1 MGTKPLKI
9 IKKNFKKYRTSAFFK
24 AKFVY
29 TKFYETLSVEEN
41 TVLVQAYGGDGING
55 NIYYILRELCTNP
68 DYRHLS
74 IYVTSR
80 AASDES
86 IKTILAR
93 HGWNAVKT
101 VLFNSPEY
109 CRLLASAKYLIN
121 NSTFPTYLIKKEGQ
135 VYLNT
140 WHGTPLKT
148 LGRQI
153 RNAPNEIGNTQRNF
167 LMADYL
173 LYPNK
178 FTFEIMKRDYMLD
191 NFFKGEYILSGYPR
205 NEIFFDEASR
215 RKIINEQGL
224 EGKKI
229 VFFMPTWKGS
239 LADKNTDE
247 QIVYTKHALF
257 ELEEHLDD
265 DTVVYVKLHN
275 YVSQKLNFNN
285 FKKIRNFPEGYE
297 TYEFLNIADCLV
309 TDYSSVFWDFANTGR
324 KVVLYAYDLEKYL
337 RDRGMYIDMKTL
349 PFPIAYNSAELIN
362 ELKNLDDY
370 KPYKEELSS
379 YLEYDSPDAS
389 KKLCAYIF
397 AHKKSDGMDI
407 IKGSTFAND
416 KENVLMFAGALLKNG
431 ITTAFKNLVSAL
443 NSSGGPERNYII
455 TFYQKRVEQNK
466 SVIFEFAN
474 NDYIVIQGPK
484 DVTLFEAVIQFLFLR
499 LNIKTKHILKII
511 KRINA
516 REIKRVYPG
525 IDFSYC
531 INFSGYESG
540 FFNMSYGLDCKKF
553 VWVHNNMYAE
563 ADKKQNFHIN
573 SLKLGYS
580 EASKIAVVRESLKE
594 ELASYVKPSERNK
607 LCVVHNQNDIEGIK
621 TKAEL
626 PIEFN
631 DDTFCSVS
639 LSELEAVLDSDCEKF
654 INIARFSVE
663 KGLDR
668 LISAFAKYRSE
679 TNPDAYLI
687 IVGGYGKEFQKTL
700 ELAEELGEGHIIIV
714 KSISNPYPILK
725 KCGAFVLSSHYEGLP
740 MTIIE
745 ALILGVPVFSTNI
758 PGPREFLEK
767 GYGTLVED
775 SENGIADGFKAYHNG
790 TLKASVEFD
799 AEEFNRNALKEYYS
813 LFDD

>member
-9 IKKNFKKYRTSAFFK
+9 IKKNFKKYRTNAFFK

-41 TVLVQAYGGDGING
+41 TVLVQSYGATGING
-55 NIYYILRELCTNP
+55 SPFYIVKELCNNP
-68 DYRHLS
+68 DYADLS
-74 IYVTSR
+74 IFVV
-80 AASDES
+80 AKKDNENS
-86 IKTILAR
+86 ILELLQKS
-93 HGWNAVKT
+93 GCGKVKT
-101 VLFNSPEY
+101 VIFNSSEY
-109 CRLLASAKYLIN
+109 CKLLASAKYLIN
-121 NSTFPTYLIKKEGQ
+121 NSTFPTYYIKKPGQ
-135 VYLNT
+135 IYLNT
-140 WHGTPLKT
+140 WHGTPLKA

-153 RNAPNEIGNTQRNF
+153 KNAPNEIGNTQRNF
-167 LMADYL
+167 IMSDYL

-178 FTFEIMKRDYMLD
+178 FTFEAMKRDYMLG

-205 NEIFFDEASR
+205 NEIFFDSASR
-215 RKIINEQGL
+215 ERIIEEMGL

-229 VFFMPTWKGS
+229 IVFMPTWKGS
-239 LADKNTDE
+239 LVSKNIDE
-247 QIVYTKHALF
+247 QIVYAKHALY
-257 ELEEHLDD
+257 EMDAHLDD
-265 DTVVYVKLHN
+265 DTVVFVKLHSL
-275 YVSQKLNFNN
+275 VTKGLNFNS
-285 FKKIRNFPEGYE
+285 FKRIFSVPAEYE
-297 TYEFLNIADCLV
+297 TYEFLNAADCLV
-309 TDYSSVFWDFANTGR
+309 TDYSSVFWDFANTG
-324 KVVLYAYDLEKYL
+324 KKIVLYAYDFDKYL
-337 RDRGMYIDMKTL
+337 SEKGMYIDMKTL
-349 PFPIAYNSAELIN
+349 PFPIVYNSAELIN

-621 TKAEL
+621 AKAEL

-663 KGLDR
+663 KGLDQ

-775 SENGIADGFKAYHNG
+775 SENGIIDGFKAYHNG